1 MSKFVK
7 HASFEEMMCTLEGIV
22 AKGGSMSFIPAGKSM
37 LPTIRDKKD
46 LVTISPANDI
56 KKYDI
61 VLYRR
66 KNGKY
71 VLHRVVKILN
81 NNSYMM
87 CGDSQFLL
95 EYPVERQYI
104 IGKVSKIKRG
114 KRETDCENLKFFEN
128 LYVHLWD
135 LRLILDKG
143 LYILKMKK
151 GF

>member
-1 MSKFVK
+1 MK

-22 AKGGSMSFIPAGKSM
+22 ANGGSMSFIPAGKSM

-87 CGDSQFLL
+87 
-95 EYPVERQYI
+95 
-104 IGKVSKIKRG
+104 
-114 KRETDCENLKFFEN
+114 
-128 LYVHLWD
+128 
-135 LRLILDKG
+135 
-143 LYILKMKK
+143 
-151 GF
+151 